1 MQKKKFPRT
10 LAAVATALAV
20 MTAPIATVSATSVA
34 AVAVPTAVV
43 VALVAPTDAQAGLIL
58 SEISTGQAVAAPW
71 YTVWWQSAKSFMSP
85 SALMAYM
92 Y

>member
-1 MQKKKFPRT
+1 MQVNKKPSVVAP
-10 LAAVATALAV
+10 LAVLALVATFAV
-20 MTAPIATVSATSVA
+20 MTPAPAH
-34 AVAVPTAVV
+34 
-43 VALVAPTDAQAGLIL
+43 AGLIL